1 MKAIT
6 YLTLIH
12 ELQQHPYGIGEEY
25 NVENLFRIYSKLE
38 INSFADLYKDHK
50 SFYTFVLKNAN
61 RFNDIEHTKDGN
73 IPPEMFRTIKASARH
88 LYFTMDSIKN
98 KYYSDY
104 HKDQEKFV
112 KLVEDI
118 IDSSRPK
125 ILEVGSGSIPYSS
138 ILLAHDIGRI
148 SSMDHFAISAKSL
161 DKLYITPYNR
171 FFTNNEDISN
181 YDLII
186 GQRPCSAISDIVT
199 TCTNAKKSY
208 LLQLCGC
215 NSPTKLPSGWIEY
228 LSDIDPSIKFS
239 FDNNEI
245 YACNLDN
252 M

>member
-1 MKAIT
+1 MDTKT
-6 YLTLIH
+6 FLILKQ
-12 ELQQHPYGIGEEY
+12 ELKDHLYGIDSEY
-25 NVENLFRIYSKLE
+25 NVERLFRIYSELN
-38 INSFADLYKDHK
+38 ISSFNDLYRDHK
-50 SFYTFVLKNAN
+50 DFYNFIISNIDNFRGIT
-61 RFNDIEHTKDGN
+61 RTDDGKLPN
-73 IPPEMFRTIKASARH
+73 EVYRTVKASARH
-88 LYFTMDSIKN
+88 LYNILDSIRSKH
-98 KYYSDY
+98 YSDY

-112 KLVEDI
+112 KLIEDTI
-118 IDSSRPK
+118 NSSRPK

-148 SSMDHFAISAKSL
+148 SSMDHFALSTKSL
-161 DKLYITPYNR
+161 EKLDITAYNR